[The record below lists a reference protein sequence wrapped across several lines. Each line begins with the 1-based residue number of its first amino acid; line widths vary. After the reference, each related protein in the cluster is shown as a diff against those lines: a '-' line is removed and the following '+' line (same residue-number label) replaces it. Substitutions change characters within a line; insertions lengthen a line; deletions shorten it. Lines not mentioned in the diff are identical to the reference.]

1 LSRDGSS
8 FEEKCALHRLWAESE
23 LKLDSSDDE
32 RALQELMCTR
42 STDHILNSVDNNT
55 SFPHEIIIEP
65 TASFYPL
72 QQQTVVNGSGNT
84 TDHVQV
90 EEDNSLF
97 LSPKSATPDLEA
109 IQNFRLFEAIEI
121 RPTSCL
127 DVTRMQGIKSGTCA
141 PQVEDQSMAL
151 SDSPASK
158 FDVPDGQPSKKFS
171 SAAGFDA
178 ANQGPNRASVANG
191 SHGPKPERAHFTLS
205 DAGASGGHKIVVPD
219 ASGSCMEQDREQAFG
234 STIILT
240 SNNVNTPADQGRLLM
255 FKGETSP
262 PGRTLSPAT
271 MDPELQQQGSELQE
285 VLRMFKETTTSP
297 LSSCILQTPKNK
309 VVLLENIVVSEGGS
323 SNQQRKSPRLNQ
335 RTVEE
340 SPL

>member
-72 QQQTVVNGSGNT
+72 QQQTIVNGSGNT

-109 IQNFRLFEAIEI
+109 IQNFRLSEAIEI

-234 STIILT
+234 STI
-240 SNNVNTPADQGRLLM
+240 
-255 FKGETSP
+255 
-262 PGRTLSPAT
+262 T
-271 MDPELQQQGSELQE
+271 MDPKLQQ
-285 VLRMFKETTTSP
+285 
-297 LSSCILQTPKNK
+297 
-309 VVLLENIVVSEGGS
+309 
-323 SNQQRKSPRLNQ
+323 
-335 RTVEE
+335 
-340 SPL
+340 